1 MLLTTFSFSHLE
13 IGPHFP
19 LSAISH
25 LGRVIAAHIMW
36 VPTHPPRVL
45 NLSLNPSRSSA
56 KGLMDINVSQWIFL
70 TPCERWE
77 ECSHFIDD
85 LAKATAEIIYRAR
98 TQESGLIVNE
108 VSFHYTTA
116 PSGAKI
122 DSGNYYKQLWK
133 NHLKVVHQ

>member
-1 MLLTTFSFSHLE
+1 MLLMTFSFSHLE

-36 VPTHPPRVL
+36 VPTHPPSVL
-45 NLSLNPSRSSA
+45 NLNLNPSRSSA
-56 KGLMDINVSQWIFL
+56 KGLTYINVSQWIFL

-85 LAKATAEIIYRAR
+85 LAKATAEIIFRAR
-98 TQESGLIVNE
+98 TQSQAL
-108 VSFHYTTA
+108 SLTRSLSTT
-116 PSGAKI
+116 PQLPLVPRLTVGTTI
-122 DSGNYYKQLWK
+122 NNYGKTI
-133 NHLKVVHQ
+133 